1 MKKEKI
7 FIYSLISVFFFCLF
21 IFGAVYVYSDFYFP
35 KKFQEKICQNFQR
48 GEEVSV
54 SEMISYLKAK
64 KVEDHQIYVRA
75 GTAGNLWPL
84 TSQGAQEVIEKGDQ
98 GALVQIVSILGLL
111 RKSSCEIQIEHHLI
125 Q

>member
-7 FIYSLISVFFFCLF
+7 FIYSLISIFSLCL
-21 IFGAVYVYSDFYFP
+21 ILFGSVYVYSDYYFP
-35 KKFQEKICQNFQR
+35 KKFQEKVCQSFQR
-48 GEEVSV
+48 GEEVTV
-54 SEMISYLKAK
+54 SEMVAYLKAK

-75 GTAGNLWPL
+75 GTSGGLFPL
-84 TSQGAQEVIEKGDQ
+84 DSENAQELIEKGDQ

-111 RKSSCEIQIEHHLI
+111 RKSSCEILIEHRLI

>member
-7 FIYSLISVFFFCLF
+7 FIYSLISVFGFCLVLF
-21 IFGAVYVYSDFYFP
+21 AAVYIYSDYYFP
-35 KKFQEKICQNFQR
+35 QKFHEKVCQSFQR

-54 SEMISYLKAK
+54 SEMVSYLKAK

-75 GTAGNLWPL
+75 GTSGNLIPL
-84 TSQGAQEVIEKGDQ
+84 NSESAQELIQKGDQ

-111 RKSSCEIQIEHHLI
+111 RKSSCEILIDHRLI